1 MQSGHTPV
9 PDLVRVLA
17 EFCWG
22 QDPDVSHAAPSTAI
36 RPLLAYLAELGTFVS
51 DSVILPPWVSFALS
65 GEYGPDPCPGDAFRA
80 LVELLVVLPLE
91 ALPTVSAV
99 VLDTVPSSCSATLA
113 APASV
118 STGVQLISDRPCA
131 SEFRQC
137 HTCSDASLLLCLC
150 SWRLGKYV
158 GGAPAH
164 DEVVIQQFQLARVSC
179 RFEDAISRLL
189 MKPHSFQPLTAVQLL
204 KCSGEAAGLVPA
216 FSSLLSSLASELHV
230 APTGAYAVRRVV

>member
-1 MQSGHTPV
+1 MCLQSGHTPV

-91 ALPTVSAV
+91 SLPTVSAV
-99 VLDTVPSSCSATLA
+99 VLDTVPSSCSASLI
-113 APASV
+113 ASV
-118 STGVQLISDRPCA
+118 SGAQLISDRACA

-137 HTCSDASLLLCLC
+137 HTCSGASLLLCLC

-158 GGAPAH
+158 
-164 DEVVIQQFQLARVSC
+164 DEVPVL
-179 RFEDAISRLL
+179 D
-189 MKPHSFQPLTAVQLL
+189 
-204 KCSGEAAGLVPA
+204 EA
-216 FSSLLSSLASELHV
+216 
-230 APTGAYAVRRVV
+230 